1 MGIEVEDV
9 IADAVRLTEIIGEP
23 RGYAAF
29 KGTDRID
36 SIFARFIAAAPY
48 VIVATVGADGLP
60 DASPK
65 GDPPGFVLVLDEKT
79 LVIPERPGNQRLDG
93 FRNLLA
99 NSAISLLFIIPGN
112 AETLRVAGRAR
123 IVRDPPLLERLA
135 VKGKVPLVCLV
146 IDVEEAF
153 MHCGKSSVRSGIW
166 KPETWPD
173 RTHVPTIAESLK
185 ANAHATESLEELQ
198 RREDA
203 VTIARLY

>member
-1 MGIEVEDV
+1 MMTVFEEVVSDTP
-9 IADAVRLTEIIGEP
+9 RLREIIGEP
-23 RGYAAF
+23 RGYSAQ
-29 KGTDRID
+29 KGTNRID
-36 SIFARFIAAAPY
+36 EIFSRFIAAAPY
-48 VIVATVGADGLP
+48 VIVATVGTDGLP

-65 GDPPGFVLVLDEKT
+65 GDPAGFVLVLDEKT

-93 FRNLLA
+93 FQNLIA
-99 NSAISLLFIIPGN
+99 NPAVALLFIIPGN
-112 AETLRVAGRAR
+112 TETLRVAGRAR
-123 IVRDPPLLERLA
+123 IVRDPSLARRLA
-135 VKGKVPLVCLV
+135 VNGKEPLLCLV

-173 RTHVPTIAESLK
+173 RSNVPTVAESVK
-185 ANAHATESLEELQ
+185 ANARAAESLEELQ